1 MKQTCHKL
9 LGGGNKHNA
18 NILEVV
24 ARGGGVHTHAPVCV
38 CMCMR
43 LAVIQDWYIGV
54 KNSVASLKPT

>member
-24 ARGGGVHTHAPVCV
+24 ARGGGGAHTCTCV
-38 CMCMR
+38 CMH
-43 LAVIQDWYIGV
+43 VY
-54 KNSVASLKPT
+54 ASSGYPGLVHWC